1 MWQLYGFI
9 RKFGHKRT
17 RKNAINGAEFINIKI
32 NARYK
37 SLVEH

>member
-17 RKNAINGAEFINIKI
+17 LKKNAINGTEFINIKI
-32 NARYK
+32 NAR
-37 SLVEH
+37 